1 MLHDELGAYEVKILK
16 KVDFS
21 NWKCG
26 KPENI
31 QSGLKCTNWQAGDW
45 GQDSEKIIGG
55 IEARPHS
62 WPFIAHLGTTTCSGT
77 IIDSKT
83 ILTAAHCC
91 VGKVGVCMIFVAR

>member
-1 MLHDELGAYEVKILK
+1 M

-26 KPENI
+26 EPENI
-31 QSGLKCTNWQAGDW
+31 QSGLVCKNWQGGDW
-45 GQDSEKIIGG
+45 AQDSDKIVGG

-62 WPFIAHLGTTTCSGT
+62 WPFIARMSVCGSGT

-91 VGKVGVCMIFVAR
+91 IGEVGV